1 MDQEKEEGPT
11 SKTKKFKLKRANEM
25 RRIQDFS
32 KEELAEINKIK
43 HIEGDKKWEKNKIYN
58 IFEYNKFLQRFK

>member
-1 MDQEKEEGPT
+1 MDQEKEEEGPT
-11 SKTKKFKLKRANEM
+11 SKTKKFKLKRSNEM

-43 HIEGDKKWEKNKIYN
+43 YIESNNK
-58 IFEYNKFLQRFK
+58 

>member
-1 MDQEKEEGPT
+1 MDKEKEEEVPT
-11 SKTKKFKLKRANEM
+11 SKTKKFKLKRSSEM

-43 HIEGDKKWEKNKIYN
+43 HIESNNK
-58 IFEYNKFLQRFK
+58 

>member
-11 SKTKKFKLKRANEM
+11 SKTKKFKLKRSSEM

-32 KEELAEINKIK
+32 KEELEEINKIRST
-43 HIEGDKKWEKNKIYN
+43 ENS
-58 IFEYNKFLQRFK
+58 